1 MFNSPDNKL
10 KLILFIVAFLLY
22 TNTINHEYAW
32 DDSIVITEN
41 PRVQK
46 GISGIPAL
54 FLKSNSDYKADKY
67 GYRPIV
73 LTSFAIEYG
82 LFKNKPSVSHFFNV
96 LYFALLCSVL
106 FTVLRKIFRKQSNF
120 GPFMVV
126 LLFAIHPIHVE
137 AVANIKSRDEIF
149 ALLFSLL
156 SIKQILHFYES
167 RNKLSLIYS
176 FFLFILAFLSKESAI
191 TMLGI
196 FPLLLFTTHDNFN
209 WRNLIKPSLV
219 LAAIAGL
226 ALVITSLSTSSSVG
240 TNLSEGAGIVHESGL
255 QGNSFFYSD
264 NLPEKLANALVVL
277 LLYLKNFFIP
287 TQLVYFYGYNQI
299 PVANWS
305 QLTVYL
311 SLLIYSFLIIVSV
324 LAFKKNK
331 EITFGIWL
339 YFITIS
345 IYTHLFRTLADTMA
359 DRFLFTPSIGLC
371 ILTIYG
377 LAWIFKLTIAT
388 FKTENF
394 LKNSQT
400 SVQRFKYTLLIIG
413 ILFSYKTFT
422 RNKAWK
428 NNYTLTSTDMPAL
441 DNCARAH
448 NYYADNLKN
457 KLITNFTPEVEAKMI
472 HHYRRSIQISKE
484 SYYAYLGLATHYNF
498 TKRYIESIALLDTM
512 LSIYPNAADPHYYI
526 GVAYLNV
533 GKTEKAIHH
542 LNISLNLAPQVLNT
556 YYDLSLAYSKNK
568 NFQKA
573 LSTIQ
578 LAKQKFSES
587 SYIYEALAFI
597 YFDADSV
604 VKSAKYSREMLR
616 FGVDHKSVY
625 RVMIGRLQFKKQ
637 DSLAAAYYREAINL
651 GIFKPGEQ

>member
-1 MFNSPDNKL
+1 MFNNTDSKL

-22 TNTINHEYAW
+22 ANTINHDYAW

-73 LTSFAIEYG
+73 LTSFAIEFG

-96 LYFALLCSVL
+96 IYFAILCSIL
-106 FTVLRKIFRKQSNF
+106 FSVLRKIFHKHSNF
-120 GPFMVV
+120 GPFLVAF
-126 LLFAIHPIHVE
+126 LFAIHPIHVE
-137 AVANIKSRDEIF
+137 VVANIKSRDEIF

-156 SIKQILHFYES
+156 SILQILRFYES
-167 RNKLSLIYS
+167 KNKTALFYS
-176 FFLFILAFLSKESAI
+176 ILLFILAFLSKESAI
-191 TMLGI
+191 TLLGI
-196 FPLLLFTTHDNFN
+196 IPLLLFIAHENFS
-209 WRNLIKPSLV
+209 WKNLIKPTLFL
-219 LAAIAGL
+219 LATGGL
-226 ALVITSLSTSSSVG
+226 AFIITSLSTSSSMG
-240 TNLSEGAGIVHESGL
+240 TSLSAGAGIVHESGL
-255 QGNSFFYSD
+255 QGNSFFYSY
-264 NLPEKLANALVVL
+264 NFPEKLANALVVL

-287 TQLVYFYGYNQI
+287 IQQLYFYGFNQI

-305 QLTVYL
+305 QLNVYL
-311 SLLIYSFLIIVSV
+311 SVLIYSFLILISV
-324 LAFKKNK
+324 LAFKKNR
-331 EITFGIWL
+331 EITFGIWF

-359 DRFLFTPSIGLC
+359 DRFLFAPSVGLC

-377 LAWIFKLTIAT
+377 LAWVLKLPIPSIKA
-388 FKTENF
+388 ENF
-394 LKNSQT
+394 LKIKET
-400 SVQRFKYTLLIIG
+400 SAHRFKYILVVMAMLL
-413 ILFSYKTFT
+413 SYKTFT

-428 NNYTLTSTDMPAL
+428 NNYTLTSTDMPSL
-441 DNCARAH
+441 ENCARAH

-457 KLITNFTPEVEAKMI
+457 KLITNFTPEVEANMI

-484 SYYAYLGLATHYNF
+484 SYYAYIGLATHYNF
-498 TKRYIESIALLDTM
+498 TKRYSQSIALLDTM

-526 GVAYLNV
+526 GVAYLNT

-542 LNISLNLAPQVLNT
+542 LNISLKLAPQVLNT

-573 LSTIQ
+573 LSTIH

-597 YFDADSV
+597 YFEADSV

-616 FGVDHKSVY
+616 FGVDQKSVY